1 MAHHDEP
8 GVGLPAAP
16 VRFEP
21 CAAFGPDADDP
32 LLCSACGWTE
42 LDHHEP
48 DHREP
53 ARHEEA
59 PVVAVGGRRRPPFAM
74 PERRAS

>member
-1 MAHHDEP
+1 MAHHEP
-8 GVGLPAAP
+8 GAGFPAAS

-32 LLCSACGWTE
+32 MLCSACGWTE
-42 LDHHEP
+42 PDHH
-48 DHREP
+48 DV
-53 ARHEEA
+53 A
-59 PVVAVGGRRRPPFAM
+59 PVVAVADRRRPRFAM